1 MKRPLRLLVIG
12 GVAAGTKAASKA
24 RRDDPSM
31 EIIIITQE
39 RYISYAGCGLAYYV
53 GGVVD
58 NRAKLFSRSPETFAD
73 KFNINVMP
81 GHRAD
86 RISVYDKTVKVTDL
100 ASGEVLSMEYD
111 KLLIATGATAV
122 VPPIDGVDAKGV
134 FTLHS
139 VDDADA
145 VKQYL
150 SGRGVRNACIIGGGY
165 IGVEIAENLA
175 GLGISCD
182 MFEGEQHVLPGFF
195 DPDMSDRIGEHL
207 TSKGIRVHTGNF
219 AGKIGSDS
227 AGQVSSVVSG
237 GSEYECQLVIIA
249 AGVRPN
255 AELAK
260 DARIAIGTTGAIKV
274 DHRMETSAR
283 GIFAAGDC
291 AESTDLVSGNPCWYP
306 LGSTANKQGRIAGA
320 NIAGGKKVFAGVLG
334 TSIVKVFD
342 IAAARTGLSE
352 KKAHEYGFNPVSVTY
367 TGPGHAGYYPGAG
380 SITLKLI
387 ADSVSK
393 KLLGAQACGDES
405 VDKAIDTIAAALAGK
420 IAIPELANLDISY
433 TPPYS
438 TALGTVVYAAGIL
451 ENKLRM

>member
-31 EIIIITQE
+31 KITIITQE
-39 RYISYAGCGLAYYV
+39 KYISYAGCGLAYYV

-58 NRAKLFSRSPETFAD
+58 NRSKLFARSPETFGG
-73 KFNINVMP
+73 KYNIDVLLR
-81 GHRAD
+81 HRAE
-86 RISVYDKTVKVTDL
+86 RISVYDKTVNVTDL
-100 ASGEVLSMEYD
+100 ESGESLSMEYD
-111 KLLIATGATAV
+111 KLLIATGASAV
-122 VPPIDGVDAKGV
+122 IPPIDGIDSQGV

-139 VDDADA
+139 IDDADS
-145 VKQYL
+145 VKNYL
-150 SGRGVRNACIIGGGY
+150 NSRGVKNACIVGGGY
-165 IGVEIAENLA
+165 IGVEIAENLT

-182 MFEGEQHVLPGFF
+182 MFEGEDRILPGFF
-195 DPDMSDRIGEHL
+195 DPDMSEQIGKHL
-207 TSKGIRVHTGNF
+207 ISKGVIIH
-219 AGKIGSDS
+219 AGCLVEKINHDS
-227 AGQVSSVVSG
+227 SGQVVSVISG
-237 GSEYECQLVIIA
+237 GREHECRLAIIA

-255 AELAK
+255 VELAK
-260 DARIAIGTTGAIKV
+260 EARIAIGATGAIKV
-274 DHRMETSAR
+274 DSRMETSSR

-291 AESTDLVSGNPCWYP
+291 AESIDLVSGNPCWYP

-320 NIAGGKKVFAGVLG
+320 NIAGGKKVFKGVLG

-352 KKAHEYGFNPVSVTY
+352 QKALEYGFNPVSVSF
-367 TGPGHAGYYPGAG
+367 TGSAHAGYYPGK
-380 SITLKLI
+380 SEITLKLI

-393 KLLGAQACGDES
+393 KLLGAQAFGDES

-420 IAIPELANLDISY
+420 ISIPDLANLDISY
-433 TPPYS
+433 SPPYS
-438 TALGTVVYAAGIL
+438 TALGTVVITAGIL